1 MRVVTCDKCYRD
13 FQISILTEV
22 KVLSGEQITRTYFEC
37 EHCGEQY
44 NICFDNN
51 VTEKIRSKIK
61 QSISVI
67 NNQKSVSAHYTI
79 LKKIKRLQSKLEIEN
94 KKNEKKFY
102 EQEKE

>member
-1 MRVVTCDKCYRD
+1 MRVVTCVKCYRD
-13 FQISILTEV
+13 FSISILTEV

-51 VTEKIRSKIK
+51 VTEKIRSRIK
-61 QSISVI
+61 QNISIMNS
-67 NNQKSVSAHYTI
+67 QKSVSTYYTI

-102 EQEKE
+102 KQKKE